1 MSMLSGNGGWPLS
14 GVQSGIWH
22 AQQLHPGSPGY
33 QIGVYLAVDGP
44 ARPDL
49 LEAAVRRAVAET
61 ETLRLRVV
69 LVDGVPR
76 QVPTEDSGWPVEQV
90 NLAGAASPETAAQ
103 SWMRAALDRPS
114 EPAGRLFGIALLRL
128 SPSRVWLFVRADHL
142 VMDGY
147 SINLL
152 ARRVVRLYA
161 AGLTGAAPERSRWG
175 SSRLLFEEEA
185 AYRDSDDLDADRRY
199 WRDRLAGRTG
209 TPGLAGRRG
218 RAPGRTLR
226 DEYRV
231 DGGFPDRLRS
241 YAERLGIGWPAL
253 VVAGC
258 AGYLHRA
265 TGRRDLVVGFP
276 VLGRST
282 RAALTTPGMTANVVP
297 LRLATRPESSLA
309 ELARAAY
316 AEMVAARRH
325 QRYPYDELLRDL
337 QLDGGLCD
345 ISVNVLP
352 FGARLRAGDHRVTLH
367 VLANGPTDDL
377 YVGYLS
383 DPDGRNP
390 LLCLEGHPE
399 VYDRPDLARHR
410 TGILGVLTSW
420 LADPELPIGA
430 VDVLTADDRRTLL
443 ATSTASLTTS
453 TAGLVTSTASLV
465 TSSASLASPAE
476 DRAAPVGG
484 TVAADGAGNG
494 WATLPEGIAA
504 QAARTPHAVAVL
516 AGDRE
521 VDHAELE
528 TRVRRLARVLVEQG
542 VRPESPVVVA
552 MERSVELL
560 VSLLAVW
567 RAGGFFVPV
576 DAQVPAARLRLILRQ
591 SGAVL
596 LLADRRPVGTDLPV
610 LLPAEVLATTP
621 EPGAGTEQPG
631 ETGRAVVDPARAAYA
646 MYTSG
651 STGAPKGVL
660 VSHGAIANRIRWTVR
675 RHRLGPADRIL
686 AKTALSFDAVLWEL
700 FAPLVSGAVVVL
712 APPGAEH
719 DPRALVAAVSAHDIT
734 VVQGVPSVLR
744 MLVDIPGWADC
755 RSLRLLF
762 SAGEPLHAGLAHRLV
777 APNGAE
783 LWNMYGPTECAIDVT
798 AYPFA
803 TAQRTGPVPIGLPID
818 GTRVLVLGESGELVP
833 PGVAGELY
841 AGGVGLARGYLGN
854 PGLTAERFVPDPYG
868 PAGAR
873 LYRTGDLV
881 RRRADG
887 LVEYLGRRD
896 DQVKVNGV
904 RVEPGEIEAV
914 LAEHPAVSGAVV
926 LVVEDGRSRQR
937 PDDSGGGSD
946 IGGGGSDLS
955 GGGSDLGGGG
965 SDLSGGG
972 SDLGGGHDRSGS
984 RDGSGTRRLAAY
996 VTARGELT
1004 GPVLRAWL
1012 AERLPRPMVPSS
1024 CTVVDKFPLTSSGK
1038 VDRAAL
1044 RGTAAGGPPY
1054 VAPRTPQERLVVRVW
1069 SRLLDLDRVGVHDD
1083 FFQLG
1088 GTSLLVTQLAEAL
1101 RVETGRPVP
1110 FRRLFDASTVADQA
1124 RLVTVPSDG
1133 GRPTAND
1140 APSQVDSPAPPEGRS
1155 ELPVPI
1161 GLIGPIGAGPAELSV
1176 GQYRLWLLDRMDPGS
1191 PEWVVPILL
1200 TLPRQ
1205 VDAAVELRQVRTA
1218 LRGLADRHDVLRTR
1232 YPVVAGEPR
1241 QVVEPAAGEVEVAVA
1256 HRAED
1261 DVPDAC
1267 AELLRR
1273 GFDLATGPVWRAL
1286 LIRVPDGPS
1295 RLVLSVHHIACDG
1308 WSTVLLERDF
1318 QHLYRQAAGP
1328 DGPSGGTGTALPVPP
1343 IRYADFAAWQRRVLT
1358 GAALDDQLAFWRRTL
1373 ASVPVLE
1380 LPTDQPRPAQRDPA
1394 GALATFTVPAGPAQR
1409 LLRLGRAHGATPFMT
1424 LLAGFAAMLSRYT
1437 GQSDLAIGTPLA
1449 GRPGPQV
1456 RDVVGFFV
1464 NSVVLRCDLGG
1475 EPTFRDLL
1483 DRTRQ
1488 VCQVAFAHQD
1498 VPFERLVDELGVR
1511 RDPSRTPLVQ
1521 VGFDLDEEGVTS
1533 TGLAGSDA
1541 ETLGRAWRIAKTDL
1555 TLRIRRLGDG
1565 SLLGGLEYATALFA
1579 PDTVHRMAAY
1589 LRHLLVGVADR
1600 PDQAVA
1606 DLAPTDP
1613 PATDPP
1619 ATDPPATDPPAT
1631 DPPATD
1637 PPVLDVAVV
1646 GVAANGGP
1654 PLVPDALTAQAR
1666 RAPHATAVVA
1676 GRRTVSF
1683 AELDARAERLAGALR
1698 QRGVGPETVVGVLLD
1713 REPDLVASLLA
1724 VWRAGAAYLPLDPG
1738 TPVERVGELL
1748 DDARAVALLTSS
1760 AQRDRID
1767 GDRLLPCVLVDRE
1780 TGPPADPAPAR
1791 PVDPDQLAYVVYTS
1805 GSTGRPKG
1813 VQVSHRSL
1821 AHHLDWAVRS
1831 LAARGTGGAPLFS
1844 SVGYD
1849 LVVTTLYAPLLAGQT
1864 LHLLPPALPV
1874 TELGRA
1880 LAEAGPFSFVKLT
1893 PGHLE
1898 LLGYQLDDAT
1908 AARIAE
1914 VLVVAGDALP
1924 APLARRW
1931 LRLLG
1936 PGRLVNS
1943 YGPTEATVNATV
1955 HLVGATPEAGVV
1967 PIGRPRP
1974 GVRAYLLD
1982 GALRPLPRGAVGEL
1996 FLGGAGVARG
2006 YLGRPALTAERFLP
2020 DPYGPPGARMYRT
2033 GDLARM
2039 TVHGDLAFHG
2049 RTDQQ
2054 VKIRGHRV
2062 EPGEIRGVLLGHPG
2076 VRDAVVG
2083 VDGDRLV
2090 GYLVPAGDG
2099 GPDGAELVAYC
2110 RRRLPEHMV
2119 PAYWVRLAAVP
2130 LTPNGKVDR
2139 AALPAPV
2146 AEPADTV
2153 GPRDAV
2159 EERLVDLWA
2168 ELFGGR
2174 VGVHDDF
2181 FRLGGNSLLA
2191 MRMLAGVQ
2199 REFEVQL
2206 PAAAFFAGPTVAE
2219 LAAELVRAIS
2229 AEVADL
2235 TDAEVA
2241 DALSATGTPPLATE
2255 REPV

>member
-1 MSMLSGNGGWPLS
+1 MSMLSGDGGWPLS

-33 QIGVYLAVDGP
+33 QIGIYLAVDGP

-76 QVPTEDSGWPVEQV
+76 QVPAEDSGWPVEQV

-114 EPAGRLFGIALLRL
+114 EPAGRLFGLALLRL

-161 AGLTGAAPERSRWG
+161 AGLTGAEPERSRWG
-175 SSRLLFEEEA
+175 SPRLLVEEEA

-218 RAPGRTLR
+218 RVPGRTLR

-231 DGGFPDRLRS
+231 DAGFPDRLRS

-265 TGRRDLVVGFP
+265 TGRRDLVVGLP

-282 RAALTTPGMTANVVP
+282 RAALSTPGMTANVVP
-297 LRLATRPESSLA
+297 LRLDIRPETSLA

-352 FGARLRAGDHRVTLH
+352 FGAPLRAGDHRVTLH

-399 VYDRPDLARHR
+399 VYDRSDLAQHR
-410 TGILGVLTSW
+410 TGILGVLTNW

-430 VDVLTADDRRTLL
+430 VEVLTADDRRTLL
-443 ATSTASLTTS
+443 ATSTASLATS
-453 TAGLVTSTASLV
+453 TEGP
-465 TSSASLASPAE
+465 ASPAE
-476 DRAAPVGG
+476 DRDAPVGG

-516 AGDRE
+516 AGGRE

-567 RAGGFFVPV
+567 RAGGFFIPV

-610 LLPAEVLATTP
+610 LLPAEILATPP
-621 EPGAGTEQPG
+621 EPGTGTEQPG
-631 ETGRAVVDPARAAYA
+631 EPGQSVVDPARAAYA

-744 MLVDIPGWADC
+744 MLVDLPGWADC
-755 RSLRLLF
+755 RSLRLVF

-841 AGGVGLARGYLGN
+841 AGGVGLARGYLGD

-926 LVVEDGRSRQR
+926 LVVADGRSTQR
-937 PDDSGGGSD
+937 PDDSGGGD
-946 IGGGGSDLS
+946 
-955 GGGSDLGGGG
+955 
-965 SDLSGGG
+965 
-972 SDLGGGHDRSGS
+972 DRSGS
-984 RDGSGTRRLAAY
+984 SDGSGGRRLAAY

-1004 GPVLRAWL
+1004 GPGLRAWL
-1012 AERLPRPMVPSS
+1012 AERLPRPLVPSS
-1024 CTVVDKFPLTSSGK
+1024 FTVLDRFPLTSSGK

-1069 SRLLDLDRVGVHDD
+1069 SRLLDLDRVGVYDD

-1110 FRRLFDASTVADQA
+1110 FRRLFDAPTVADQA
-1124 RLVTVPSDG
+1124 RLVTVPPDG
-1133 GRPTAND
+1133 GWPTANG
-1140 APSQVDSPAPPEGRS
+1140 APSQVDSSAPPEGRPES
-1155 ELPVPI
+1155 PELPVP
-1161 GLIGPIGAGPAELSV
+1161 IGPIGAGPAELSV

-1200 TLPRQ
+1200 TLPPQ

-1241 QVVEPAAGEVEVAVA
+1241 QAVEPAAGEVEVAVA

-1261 DVPDAC
+1261 DVADAC

-1318 QHLYRQAAGP
+1318 QHLYRHAAGP
-1328 DGPSGGTGTALPVPP
+1328 DGPSGDPGTALPVPP

-1373 ASVPVLE
+1373 AGVPVLE
-1380 LPTDQPRPAQRDPA
+1380 LPTDHPRPARRDPA

-1409 LLRLGRAHGATPFMT
+1409 LLRLGRARGATPFMT

-1437 GQSDLAIGTPLA
+1437 RQSDLAIGTPLS

-1475 EPTFRDLL
+1475 EPTFQDLL

-1488 VCQVAFAHQD
+1488 VCQAAFAHQD

-1533 TGLAGSDA
+1533 TALAGSDA

-1589 LRHLLVGVADR
+1589 LRQLLVGVADR

-1613 PATDPP
+1613 PATD
-1619 ATDPPATDPPAT
+1619 A
-1631 DPPATD
+1631 
-1637 PPVLDVAVV
+1637 PVVDVSAIHAPVVDVPVV
-1646 GVAANGGP
+1646 GVPASGGP

-1666 RAPHATAVVA
+1666 REPHATAVVA
-1676 GRRTVSF
+1676 GHRTVSF

-1698 QRGVGPETVVGVLLD
+1698 QRDVGPETVVGVLLD
-1713 REPDLVASLLA
+1713 RDPDLVASLLA

-1738 TPVERVGELL
+1738 TPAERVGELL
-1748 DDARAVALLTSS
+1748 DDAGAVALLTSS
-1760 AQRDRID
+1760 AQRDRIG
-1767 GDRLLPCVLVDRE
+1767 GDRLLPCVLVDWE

-1821 AHHLDWAVRS
+1821 AHHLDWAVHS

-1849 LVVTTLYAPLLAGQT
+1849 LVVTTLYAPLLAGQP
-1864 LHLLPPALPV
+1864 LHLLPPELPV

-1955 HLVGATPEAGVV
+1955 QLVGATPEAGVV

-2039 TVHGDLAFHG
+2039 TAYGDLAFHG

-2090 GYLVPAGDG
+2090 GYLVPTGDG

-2130 LTPNGKVDR
+2130 LTPNGKVDP
-2139 AALPAPV
+2139 AALPPPV
-2146 AEPADTV
+2146 AELAGTV

-2206 PAAAFFAGPTVAE
+2206 PTAAFFAGPTVAE

-2241 DALSATGTPPLATE
+2241 DALSATGTPLLVTE